1 MAVRSFSKVPGTQ
14 LRVMAA
20 AMQAA
25 NSIANSA
32 ANSAAARRRACATS
46 AHHPEMPE
54 TL

>member
-1 MAVRSFSKVPGTQ
+1 MPVSVFSTQRFAMAI
-14 LRVMAA
+14 

-25 NSIANSA
+25 RNA
-32 ANSAAARRRACATS
+32 AAARRRARATS